1 MPDKLLARFV
11 RSAGYVLTGNA
22 PADWFGPQ
30 QPLPPQ
36 APPDVA
42 GRQFDYPFGFN
53 LAVTPRSQ
61 ERTGFDELRGLAD
74 SYDLLRSVIETRKDQ
89 MERLTWRIRP
99 RALVQTGSTSDPRLS
114 ALTQFFHCPD
124 RRHGWASWLRMLL
137 EDLLVIDA
145 PTLYKRRT
153 RGGAL
158 YALELLDG
166 ATIKRLIDDWGRAP
180 LPPAYQQILKGVPA
194 VDYAA
199 DELIYAPRNPRVH
212 KAYGFSPVE
221 QVQMS
226 VNIALRRQIY
236 QLQYYTEGNVP
247 EALIGV
253 PENWNPDQIRQFQAY
268 WDGLNAGDTAERR
281 HAKFVPGG
289 VAKTFVPVREPAM
302 KDAFDEWLARIV
314 CYAFSVP
321 PSAFTSQVNRATA
334 ESAQDVALS
343 EGLAPLQLWVKH
355 LIDRVIAED
364 FGASDL
370 EFAWDQDKDT
380 DPAQTASIA
389 SDYVRSGIKSINE
402 IRAELGLPPVAG
414 GEVPKIQT
422 AQGLMPLTQASGGAA
437 PASGSASAA
446 KAASVSIADEKLE
459 RFNSNHFGPGDRGGQ
474 FAPAGEGGGGD
485 PSLVRPVVYR
495 PGNGHSESAGDPIVP
510 VQEPGMGRLGGSLGR
525 WLQALPP
532 EEPGTPPIKGPIQP
546 APETL
551 STSSPKAPSTPAEP
565 SAAPKEPKSPPS
577 EEAPPGIGHNSPP
590 PDKAMPAPTP
600 KPAPPD
606 KPYQLPAPASRSDSY
621 NAGKDVAEKLK
632 DAIANGWHDVAQ
644 QIADVGDTAHRVKD
658 QISNIIADVDFG
670 LGAPYDLQTLID
682 NTKGPSQA
690 GYEDHH
696 IVPAQRGTDD
706 KGLSPEDEKR
716 LESRENFVRIPKYV
730 HQQITNYYK
739 EPIKD
744 PPFNGRSPIDY
755 LHDKNFDD
763 RYQFGLGVLREFGVI
778 K

>member
-1 MPDKLLARFV
+1 MPDRLLARLA
-11 RSAGYVLTGNA
+11 RSAGYVLTGQA
-22 PADWFGPQ
+22 PAAWFGPQ
-30 QPLPPQ
+30 QPLAPQ

-53 LAVTPRSQ
+53 LAVSPRNQ
-61 ERTGFDELRGLAD
+61 ERTGFAELRGLAD
-74 SYDLLRSVIETRKDQ
+74 SYDLLRAVIETRKDQ

-99 RALVQTGSTSDPRLS
+99 RAFAQTGSASDPRLS
-114 ALTQFFHCPD
+114 TLTQFFHAPD

-145 PTLYKRRT
+145 PAVYKRRT

-166 ATIKRLIDDWGRAP
+166 ATIKRLIDDWGRTP
-180 LPPAYQQILKGVPA
+180 LPPAPAYQQILKGVPA

-268 WDGLNAGDTAERR
+268 WDSLNAGDTAERR

-314 CYAFSVP
+314 CYVFSVP

-343 EGLAPLQLWVKH
+343 EGLAPLLLWVKH
-355 LIDRVIAED
+355 LIDRVLAED

-380 DPAQTASIA
+380 DPAATASIA
-389 SDYVRSGIKSINE
+389 SDYFRTGIKSINE
-402 IRAELGLPPVAG
+402 VRAELGLPPVKG

-422 AQGLMPLTQASGGAA
+422 AQGLMPLTQANDGAAGASPAAKVFAKAGFDPDQPRDDHGMWTSDGSGGDGGDEATDDDTNGNGDGDAA
-437 PASGSASAA
+437 AGSSSEPLKLEPISSDTDQKPVQVAGNDSNIATDA
-446 KAASVSIADEKLE
+446 TPEQVAQEEDPKEEEDDPLDSVSPVRAALFNAARNKLTAIDPTNSAIPSLHGPDWVPSNGDVQSMQATLDRAIENRAADIANHAYDEHVL
-459 RFNSNHFGPGDRGGQ
+459 DRGEFPEIHDKLQWQLLAQNVMKNTQSEQAPSGQ
-474 FAPAGEGGGGD
+474 TLFYQSSTNTLVIVD
-485 PSLVRPVVYR
+485 PEFPERSTIYR
-495 PGNGHSESAGDPIVP
+495 PTRK
-510 VQEPGMGRLGGSLGR
+510 GRYLEDQL
-525 WLQALPP
+525 
-532 EEPGTPPIKGPIQP
+532 K
-546 APETL
+546 
-551 STSSPKAPSTPAEP
+551 PK
-565 SAAPKEPKSPPS
+565 
-577 EEAPPGIGHNSPP
+577 
-590 PDKAMPAPTP
+590 
-600 KPAPPD
+600 
-606 KPYQLPAPASRSDSY
+606 R
-621 NAGKDVAEKLK
+621 
-632 DAIANGWHDVAQ
+632 
-644 QIADVGDTAHRVKD
+644 
-658 QISNIIADVDFG
+658 
-670 LGAPYDLQTLID
+670 
-682 NTKGPSQA
+682 
-690 GYEDHH
+690 
-696 IVPAQRGTDD
+696 
-706 KGLSPEDEKR
+706 
-716 LESRENFVRIPKYV
+716 
-730 HQQITNYYK
+730 
-739 EPIKD
+739 
-744 PPFNGRSPIDY
+744 
-755 LHDKNFDD
+755 
-763 RYQFGLGVLREFGVI
+763 
-778 K
+778 